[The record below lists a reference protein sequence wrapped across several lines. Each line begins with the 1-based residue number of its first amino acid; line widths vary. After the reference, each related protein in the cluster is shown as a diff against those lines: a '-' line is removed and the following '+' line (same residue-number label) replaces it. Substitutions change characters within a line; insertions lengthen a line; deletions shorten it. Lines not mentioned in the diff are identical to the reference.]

1 MRERAFTAASEEDTK
16 VRVPSPTMDFSLLEA
31 SSATSK
37 PTFSVEFFPPKDEA
51 GEQRLWDSLSL
62 LAGKNPDFVSVTYG
76 AGGSTRDRTIRITAE
91 ITERTSIPTV
101 AHLTCVGATRSEV
114 DAILTRYKESG
125 ITTILALRG
134 DPPGG
139 PSAEWIQTSDGFNHA
154 DQLVELAVER
164 GFTVGV
170 AAFPDGHPASGGE
183 TARDV
188 DVLVRKFELGASF
201 ATTQFF
207 FDVSKYEELRD
218 RLAARGVER
227 PLIAGILPITN
238 FKQLIRMAE
247 LGGTPLPK
255 VVIDRISRFQDDPDS
270 LRREGIE
277 IASELASDL
286 IGVGAPGLHFYTMN
300 SAHSTMEITAR
311 IGLR

>member
-1 MRERAFTAASEEDTK
+1 MRAFAATSEEDTK

-31 SSATSK
+31 TRSSSK

-62 LAGKNPDFVSVTYG
+62 LAEKKPDFVSVTYG

-91 ITERTSIPTV
+91 ITARTSIPTV
-101 AHLTCVGATRSEV
+101 AHLTCVGATRSEI
-114 DAILTRYKESG
+114 DEILHRYKESG
-125 ITTILALRG
+125 ISTILALRG

-139 PSAEWIQTSDGFNHA
+139 PSAEWIQTPDGFNHA
-154 DQLVELAVER
+154 DQLVELAVVR
-164 GFTVGV
+164 GFSVGV

-183 TARDV
+183 LARDV
-188 DVLVRKFELGASF
+188 DVLVKKFELGATF

-207 FDVSKYEELRD
+207 FDVSRYQRLRD
-218 RLAARGVER
+218 QLSARGVDR

-238 FKQLIRMAE
+238 FKQLMRMAE

-255 VVIDRISRFQDDPDS
+255 AVTDRIARFEEDPLS
-270 LRREGIE
+270 LRKEGIE
-277 IASELASDL
+277 IASELATDL
-286 IGVGAPGLHFYTMN
+286 IAIGAPGLHFYTMN
-300 SAHSTMEITAR
+300 SAQSTLEITAR

>member
-1 MRERAFTAASEEDTK
+1 
-16 VRVPSPTMDFSLLEA
+16 MDFSLLQA
-31 SSATSK
+31 SRSTSK
-37 PTFSVEFFPPKDEA
+37 PAFSVEFFPPKDEA
-51 GEQRLWDSLSL
+51 GEERLWDSLTL
-62 LAGKNPDFVSVTYG
+62 LAELGPDFVSVTYG

-91 ITERTSIPTV
+91 ITARTAIPTV
-101 AHLTCVGATRSEV
+101 AHLTCVSATRSEV

-125 ITTILALRG
+125 ISTILALRG

-139 PSAEWIQTSDGFNHA
+139 PSAPWIQTPDGFNHA

-170 AAFPDGHPASGGE
+170 AAFPDGHPASAGDRS
-183 TARDV
+183 RDV

-207 FDVSKYEELRD
+207 FDVDRYQELRD
-218 RLAARGVER
+218 RLALRGHDR
-227 PLIAGILPITN
+227 PIIAGILPITN
-238 FKQLIRMAE
+238 FKQLMRMAE

-270 LRREGIE
+270 LRKEGIE

-286 IGVGAPGLHFYTMN
+286 VRVGAPGLHFYTMN
-300 SAHSTMEITAR
+300 SAHSTVEITRR